1 MVIGMKDIINEFLD
15 YITYEKKYS
24 NNTEVNYEIDLYRFE
39 EFLRINH
46 KNYLKIKYED
56 VSNFIISLQKS
67 GYKSTSINRIISTL
81 RSFYH
86 YLEKEKIIT
95 SNPFNLVSNLKTDKR
110 LPNYFKYNEYLE
122 MINTLTD
129 SPLDIRNRLILE
141 LLLATGMR
149 VSELSSVKISDINFS
164 NREIK
169 VKGKGSK
176 ERVVFY
182 GSYASDALDNYLHN
196 SRGILLSERISDYL
210 FINNNG
216 SPLTSRGVRLIIEN
230 IVRKASIHSKVT
242 PHTFRH
248 TFATMLLN
256 EGCNIKSVQ
265 ELLGHASLST
275 TGIYTHLTN
284 EEVRKVYLSAHPRA
298 KK

>member
-1 MVIGMKDIINEFLD
+1 MKDTINEFLD

-24 NNTEVNYEIDLYRFE
+24 DNTELNYEIDLYRFDE
-39 EFLRINH
+39 YLKMNH

-56 VSNFIISLQKS
+56 VSNFIITLQKS
-67 GYKSTSINRIISTL
+67 GYKSTSINRTISTL
-81 RSFYH
+81 RSFYT
-86 YLEKEKIIT
+86 YLEKEKIIS
-95 SNPFNLVSNLKTDKR
+95 SNPFNLISNLKTAKR

-122 MINTLTD
+122 MINTLSD

-149 VSELSSVKISDINFS
+149 VSELSNIKMNTIDFN
-164 NREIK
+164 NNEIK
-169 VKGKGSK
+169 VHGKGNK
-176 ERVVFY
+176 ERIVFY
-182 GSYASDALDNYLHN
+182 GSYAKDALDNYLYN
-196 SRGILLSERISDYL
+196 SRNILLNGKESVFL
-210 FINNNG
+210 LVNNNG
-216 SPLTSRGVRLIIEN
+216 TPLTSRGIRLIIEN
-230 IVRKASIHSKVT
+230 IVKKASIHSKIT

-265 ELLGHASLST
+265 ELLGHASLGT

-284 EEVRKVYLSAHPRA
+284 EEVRKVYLNAHPRA

>member
-1 MVIGMKDIINEFLD
+1 MKDIINEFLD
-15 YITYEKKYS
+15 YIAYEKKYS
-24 NNTEVNYEIDLYRFE
+24 NNTEINYEIDLYRFD
-39 EFLRINH
+39 EFLKINH

-56 VSNFIISLQKS
+56 VSNFIMSLQKS
-67 GYKSTSINRIISTL
+67 GYKSTSINRAISTL
-81 RSFYH
+81 RSFYT

-122 MINTLTD
+122 MINTLSD

-149 VSELSSVKISDINFS
+149 VSELSSVKMDAIDFN
-164 NREIK
+164 NNEIK
-169 VKGKGSK
+169 VHGKGGK
-176 ERVVFY
+176 ERIVYY
-182 GSYASDALDNYLHN
+182 GSYAKDALDNYLHN
-196 SRGILLSERISDYL
+196 SRNILLNGKNCEFL
-210 FINNNG
+210 LVNNNG
-216 SPLTSRGVRLIIEN
+216 NPLTSRGIRLIIEN
-230 IVRKASIHSKVT
+230 IVKKASISSKVT

-265 ELLGHASLST
+265 ELLGHASLGT

-284 EEVRKVYLSAHPRA
+284 EEVRKVYLNAHPRA

>member
-1 MVIGMKDIINEFLD
+1 MKDTINEFLD

-24 NNTEVNYEIDLYRFE
+24 DNTELNYEIDLYRFDE
-39 EFLRINH
+39 YLKMNH

-56 VSNFIISLQKS
+56 VSNFIITLQKS
-67 GYKSTSINRIISTL
+67 GYKSTSINRTISTL
-81 RSFYH
+81 RSFYT
-86 YLEKEKIIT
+86 YLEKEKIIS
-95 SNPFNLVSNLKTDKR
+95 SNPFNLISNLKTDKR

-122 MINTLTD
+122 MINTLSD

-149 VSELSSVKISDINFS
+149 VSELSNIKMDTIDFN
-164 NREIK
+164 NNEIK
-169 VKGKGSK
+169 VHGKGNK
-176 ERVVFY
+176 ERIVFY
-182 GSYASDALDNYLHN
+182 GSYAKDALDNYLYN
-196 SRGILLSERISDYL
+196 SRNILLNGKESVFL
-210 FINNNG
+210 LVNNNG
-216 SPLTSRGVRLIIEN
+216 TPLTSRGIRLIIEN
-230 IVRKASIHSKVT
+230 IVKKASIHSKIT

-265 ELLGHASLST
+265 ELLGHASLNT

-284 EEVRKVYLSAHPRA
+284 EEVRKVYLNAHPRA

>member
-1 MVIGMKDIINEFLD
+1 MKDTINEFLD
-15 YITYEKKYS
+15 YISYEKKYS
-24 NNTEVNYEIDLYRFE
+24 DNTELNYEIDLYRFDE
-39 EFLRINH
+39 YLKMNH

-56 VSNFIISLQKS
+56 VSNFIITLQKS
-67 GYKSTSINRIISTL
+67 GYKSTSINRTISTL
-81 RSFYH
+81 RSFYT
-86 YLEKEKIIT
+86 YLEKEKIIS
-95 SNPFNLVSNLKTDKR
+95 SNPFNLISNLKTDKR

-122 MINTLTD
+122 MINTLSD

-149 VSELSSVKISDINFS
+149 VSELSNIKMDTIDFN
-164 NREIK
+164 NNEIK
-169 VKGKGSK
+169 VHGKGNK
-176 ERVVFY
+176 ERIVFY
-182 GSYASDALDNYLHN
+182 GSCAKDALDNYLYN
-196 SRGILLSERISDYL
+196 SRNILLNGKESVFL
-210 FINNNG
+210 LVNNNG
-216 SPLTSRGVRLIIEN
+216 TPLTSRGIRLIIEN
-230 IVRKASIHSKVT
+230 IVKKASIHSKIT

-265 ELLGHASLST
+265 ELLGHASLNT

-284 EEVRKVYLSAHPRA
+284 EEVRKVYLNAHPRA

>member
-1 MVIGMKDIINEFLD
+1 MKDIINEFLD
-15 YITYEKKYS
+15 YIAYEKKYS
-24 NNTEVNYEIDLYRFE
+24 NNTEINYEIDLYRFA
-39 EFLRINH
+39 EFLKINH

-56 VSNFIISLQKS
+56 VSNFIMSLQKS
-67 GYKSTSINRIISTL
+67 GYKSTSINRVISTL
-81 RSFYH
+81 RSFYT

-122 MINTLTD
+122 MINTLSD

-149 VSELSSVKISDINFS
+149 VSELSSVKMDAIDFN
-164 NREIK
+164 NNEIK
-169 VKGKGSK
+169 VHGKGGK
-176 ERVVFY
+176 ERIVYY
-182 GSYASDALDNYLHN
+182 GSYAKDALDNYLHN
-196 SRGILLSERISDYL
+196 SRNILLNGKNCEFL
-210 FINNNG
+210 LVNNNG
-216 SPLTSRGVRLIIEN
+216 NPLTSRGIRLIIEN
-230 IVRKASIHSKVT
+230 IVKKASISSKVT

-265 ELLGHASLST
+265 ELLGHASLGT

-284 EEVRKVYLSAHPRA
+284 EEVRKVYLNAHPRA

>member
-1 MVIGMKDIINEFLD
+1 MKDTINEFLD
-15 YITYEKKYS
+15 YISYEKKYS
-24 NNTEVNYEIDLYRFE
+24 DKTELNYEIDLYRFDE
-39 EFLRINH
+39 YLKMNH

-56 VSNFIISLQKS
+56 VSNFIITLQKS
-67 GYKSTSINRIISTL
+67 GYKSTSINRTISTL
-81 RSFYH
+81 RSFYT
-86 YLEKEKIIT
+86 YLEKEKIIS
-95 SNPFNLVSNLKTDKR
+95 SNPFNLISNLKTDKR

-122 MINTLTD
+122 MINTLSD

-149 VSELSSVKISDINFS
+149 VSELSNIKMDTIDFN
-164 NREIK
+164 NNEIK
-169 VKGKGSK
+169 VHGKGNK
-176 ERVVFY
+176 ERIVFY
-182 GSYASDALDNYLHN
+182 GSYAKDALDNYLYN
-196 SRGILLSERISDYL
+196 SRNILLNGKESVFL
-210 FINNNG
+210 LVNNNG
-216 SPLTSRGVRLIIEN
+216 TPLTSRGIRLIIEN
-230 IVRKASIHSKVT
+230 IVKKASIHSKIT

-265 ELLGHASLST
+265 ELLGHASLNT

-284 EEVRKVYLSAHPRA
+284 EEVRKVYLNAHPRA

>member
-1 MVIGMKDIINEFLD
+1 MKDTINEFLD
-15 YITYEKKYS
+15 YISYEKKYS
-24 NNTEVNYEIDLYRFE
+24 DNTELNYEIDLYRFDE
-39 EFLRINH
+39 YLKMNH

-56 VSNFIISLQKS
+56 VSNFIITLQKS
-67 GYKSTSINRIISTL
+67 GYKSTSINRTISTL
-81 RSFYH
+81 RSFYT
-86 YLEKEKIIT
+86 YLEKEKIIS
-95 SNPFNLVSNLKTDKR
+95 SNPFNLISNLKTDKR

-122 MINTLTD
+122 MINTLSD

-149 VSELSSVKISDINFS
+149 VSELSNIKMDTIDFN
-164 NREIK
+164 NNEIK
-169 VKGKGSK
+169 VHGKGNK
-176 ERVVFY
+176 ERIVFY
-182 GSYASDALDNYLHN
+182 GSYAKDALDNYLYN
-196 SRGILLSERISDYL
+196 SRNILLNGKESVFL
-210 FINNNG
+210 LVNNNG
-216 SPLTSRGVRLIIEN
+216 TPLTSRGIRLIIEN
-230 IVRKASIHSKVT
+230 IVKKASIHSKIT

-265 ELLGHASLST
+265 ELLGHASLNT

-284 EEVRKVYLSAHPRA
+284 EEVRKVYLNAHPRA

>member
-1 MVIGMKDIINEFLD
+1 MKDIINEFLD
-15 YITYEKKYS
+15 YIAYEKKYS
-24 NNTEVNYEIDLYRFE
+24 NNTEINYEIDLYRFD
-39 EFLRINH
+39 EFLKINH

-56 VSNFIISLQKS
+56 VSNFIMSLQKS
-67 GYKSTSINRIISTL
+67 GYKSTSINRAISTL
-81 RSFYH
+81 RSFYT

-122 MINTLTD
+122 MVNTLSD

-149 VSELSSVKISDINFS
+149 VSELSSVKMDAIDFN
-164 NREIK
+164 NNEIK
-169 VKGKGSK
+169 VHGKGGK
-176 ERVVFY
+176 ERIVYY
-182 GSYASDALDNYLHN
+182 GSYAKDALDNYLHN
-196 SRGILLSERISDYL
+196 SRNILLNGKNCEFL
-210 FINNNG
+210 LVNNNG
-216 SPLTSRGVRLIIEN
+216 NPLTSRGIRLIIEN
-230 IVRKASIHSKVT
+230 IVKKASISSKVT

-265 ELLGHASLST
+265 ELLGHASLGT

-284 EEVRKVYLSAHPRA
+284 EEVRKVYLNAHPRA

>member
-1 MVIGMKDIINEFLD
+1 MKDTINEFLD
-15 YITYEKKYS
+15 YISYEKKYS
-24 NNTEVNYEIDLYRFE
+24 DKTELNYEIDLYRFDE
-39 EFLRINH
+39 YLKMNH

-56 VSNFIISLQKS
+56 VSNFIITLQKS
-67 GYKSTSINRIISTL
+67 GYKSTSINRTISTL
-81 RSFYH
+81 RSFYT
-86 YLEKEKIIT
+86 YLEKEKIII

-122 MINTLTD
+122 MINTLSD

-149 VSELSSVKISDINFS
+149 VSELSSVKMDAIDFN
-164 NREIK
+164 NNEIK
-169 VKGKGSK
+169 VHGKGNK
-176 ERVVFY
+176 ERIVYY
-182 GSYASDALDNYLHN
+182 GSYAKDALDNYLYN
-196 SRGILLSERISDYL
+196 SRNILLNGKESVFL
-210 FINNNG
+210 LVNNNG
-216 SPLTSRGVRLIIEN
+216 TPLTSRGIRLIIEN
-230 IVRKASIHSKVT
+230 IVKKASIHSKIT

-265 ELLGHASLST
+265 ELLGHASLNT

-284 EEVRKVYLSAHPRA
+284 EEVRKVYLNAHPRA

>member
-1 MVIGMKDIINEFLD
+1 MKDTINEFLD

-24 NNTEVNYEIDLYRFE
+24 DNTELNYEIDLYRFDE
-39 EFLRINH
+39 YLKMNH

-56 VSNFIISLQKS
+56 VSNFIITLQKS
-67 GYKSTSINRIISTL
+67 GYKSTSINRAISTL
-81 RSFYH
+81 RSFYT
-86 YLEKEKIIT
+86 YLEKEKIIS
-95 SNPFNLVSNLKTDKR
+95 SNPFNLISNLKTDKR

-122 MINTLTD
+122 MINTLSD

-149 VSELSSVKISDINFS
+149 VSELSNIKMDTINF
-164 NREIK
+164 NNNEIK
-169 VKGKGSK
+169 VHGKGNK
-176 ERVVFY
+176 ERIVFY
-182 GSYASDALDNYLHN
+182 GSYAKDALDNYLYN
-196 SRGILLSERISDYL
+196 SRNILLNGKESVFL
-210 FINNNG
+210 LVNNNG
-216 SPLTSRGVRLIIEN
+216 TPLTSRGIRLIIEN
-230 IVRKASIHSKVT
+230 IVKKASIHSKIT

-265 ELLGHASLST
+265 ELLGHASLGT

-284 EEVRKVYLSAHPRA
+284 EEVRKVYLNAHPRA

>member
-1 MVIGMKDIINEFLD
+1 MKDTINEFLD
-15 YITYEKKYS
+15 YISYEKKYS
-24 NNTEVNYEIDLYRFE
+24 DNTELNYEIDLYRFDE
-39 EFLRINH
+39 YLKMNH

-56 VSNFIISLQKS
+56 VSNFIITLQKS
-67 GYKSTSINRIISTL
+67 GYKSTSINRTISTL
-81 RSFYH
+81 RSFYT
-86 YLEKEKIIT
+86 YLEKEKIIS
-95 SNPFNLVSNLKTDKR
+95 SNPFNLISNLKTDKR

-122 MINTLTD
+122 MINTLSD

-149 VSELSSVKISDINFS
+149 VSELSNIKMDTIDFN
-164 NREIK
+164 NNEIK
-169 VKGKGSK
+169 VHGKGNK
-176 ERVVFY
+176 ERIVFY
-182 GSYASDALDNYLHN
+182 GSYAKDALDNYLYN
-196 SRGILLSERISDYL
+196 SRNILLNGTESVFL
-210 FINNNG
+210 LVNNNG
-216 SPLTSRGVRLIIEN
+216 TPLTSRGIRLIIEN
-230 IVRKASIHSKVT
+230 IVKKASIHSKIT

-265 ELLGHASLST
+265 ELLGHASLNT

-284 EEVRKVYLSAHPRA
+284 EEVRKVYLNAHPRA

>member
-1 MVIGMKDIINEFLD
+1 MKDIINEFLD
-15 YITYEKKYS
+15 YIAYEKKYS
-24 NNTEVNYEIDLYRFE
+24 NNTEINYEIDLYRFA
-39 EFLRINH
+39 EFLKIKH

-56 VSNFIISLQKS
+56 VSNFIMSLQKS
-67 GYKSTSINRIISTL
+67 GYKSTSINRVISTL
-81 RSFYH
+81 RSFYK

-122 MINTLTD
+122 MINTLSD

-149 VSELSSVKISDINFS
+149 VSELSSVKMDAIDFN
-164 NREIK
+164 NNEIK
-169 VKGKGSK
+169 VHGKGGK
-176 ERVVFY
+176 ERIVYY
-182 GSYASDALDNYLHN
+182 GSYAKDALDNYLHN
-196 SRGILLSERISDYL
+196 SRNILLNGKNCEFL
-210 FINNNG
+210 LVNNNG
-216 SPLTSRGVRLIIEN
+216 NPLTSRGIRLIIEN
-230 IVRKASIHSKVT
+230 IVKKASISSKVT

-265 ELLGHASLST
+265 ELLGHASLGT

-284 EEVRKVYLSAHPRA
+284 EEVRKVYLNAHPRA

>member
-1 MVIGMKDIINEFLD
+1 MKDIINEFLD
-15 YITYEKKYS
+15 YIAYEKKYS
-24 NNTEVNYEIDLYRFE
+24 NNTEINYEIDLYRFA
-39 EFLRINH
+39 EFLKINQ

-56 VSNFIISLQKS
+56 VSNFIMSLQKS
-67 GYKSTSINRIISTL
+67 GYKSTSINRAISTL
-81 RSFYH
+81 RSFYT

-122 MINTLTD
+122 MINTLSD

-149 VSELSSVKISDINFS
+149 VSELSSVKMDAIDFN
-164 NREIK
+164 NNEIK
-169 VKGKGSK
+169 VHGKGGK
-176 ERVVFY
+176 ERIVYY
-182 GSYASDALDNYLHN
+182 GSYAKDALDNYLHN
-196 SRGILLSERISDYL
+196 SRNILLNGKNCEFL
-210 FINNNG
+210 LVNNNG
-216 SPLTSRGVRLIIEN
+216 NPLTSRGIRLIIEN
-230 IVRKASIHSKVT
+230 IVKKASISSKVT

-265 ELLGHASLST
+265 ELLGHASLGT

-284 EEVRKVYLSAHPRA
+284 EEVRKVYLNAHPRA

>member
-1 MVIGMKDIINEFLD
+1 MKDIINEFLD
-15 YITYEKKYS
+15 YIAYEKKYS
-24 NNTEVNYEIDLYRFE
+24 NNTEINYEIDLYRFA
-39 EFLRINH
+39 EFLKINQ

-56 VSNFIISLQKS
+56 VSNFIMSLQKS
-67 GYKSTSINRIISTL
+67 GYKSTSINRAISTL
-81 RSFYH
+81 RSFYT

-122 MINTLTD
+122 MINTLSD
-129 SPLDIRNRLILE
+129 SPLDVRNRSILE

-149 VSELSSVKISDINFS
+149 VSELSSVKMDAIDFN
-164 NREIK
+164 NNEIK
-169 VKGKGSK
+169 VHGKGGK
-176 ERVVFY
+176 ERIVYY
-182 GSYASDALDNYLHN
+182 GSYAKDALDNYLHN
-196 SRGILLSERISDYL
+196 SRNILLNGKNCEFL
-210 FINNNG
+210 LVNNNG
-216 SPLTSRGVRLIIEN
+216 NPLTSRGIRLIIEN
-230 IVRKASIHSKVT
+230 IVKKASISSKVT

-265 ELLGHASLST
+265 ELLGHASLGT

-284 EEVRKVYLSAHPRA
+284 EEVRKVYLNAHPRA

>member
-1 MVIGMKDIINEFLD
+1 MKDTINEFLD
-15 YITYEKKYS
+15 YISYEKKYS
-24 NNTEVNYEIDLYRFE
+24 DNTELNYEIDLYRFDE
-39 EFLRINH
+39 YLKMNH

-56 VSNFIISLQKS
+56 VSNFIITLQKS
-67 GYKSTSINRIISTL
+67 GYKRTSINRTISTL
-81 RSFYH
+81 RSFYT
-86 YLEKEKIIT
+86 YLEKEKIIS
-95 SNPFNLVSNLKTDKR
+95 SNPFNLISNLKTDKR

-122 MINTLTD
+122 MINTLSD

-149 VSELSSVKISDINFS
+149 VSELSNIKMDTIDFN
-164 NREIK
+164 NNEIK
-169 VKGKGSK
+169 VHGKGNK
-176 ERVVFY
+176 ERIVFY
-182 GSYASDALDNYLHN
+182 GSYAKDALDNYLYN
-196 SRGILLSERISDYL
+196 SRNILLNGKESVFL
-210 FINNNG
+210 LVNNNG
-216 SPLTSRGVRLIIEN
+216 TPLTSRGIRLIIEN
-230 IVRKASIHSKVT
+230 IVKKASIHSKIT

-265 ELLGHASLST
+265 ELLGHASLGT

-284 EEVRKVYLSAHPRA
+284 EEVRKVYLNAHPRA

>member
-1 MVIGMKDIINEFLD
+1 MKDTINEFLD
-15 YITYEKKYS
+15 YISYEKKYS
-24 NNTEVNYEIDLYRFE
+24 DNTELNYEIDLYRFDE
-39 EFLRINH
+39 YLKMNH

-56 VSNFIISLQKS
+56 VSSFIITLQKS
-67 GYKSTSINRIISTL
+67 GYKSTSINRTISTL
-81 RSFYH
+81 RSFYT
-86 YLEKEKIIT
+86 YLEKEKIIS
-95 SNPFNLVSNLKTDKR
+95 SNPFNLISNLKTDKR

-122 MINTLTD
+122 MINTLSD

-149 VSELSSVKISDINFS
+149 VSELSNIKMDTIDFN
-164 NREIK
+164 NNEIK
-169 VKGKGSK
+169 VHGKGNK
-176 ERVVFY
+176 ERIVFY
-182 GSYASDALDNYLHN
+182 GSYAKDALDNYLYN
-196 SRGILLSERISDYL
+196 SRNILLNGKESVFL
-210 FINNNG
+210 LVNNNG
-216 SPLTSRGVRLIIEN
+216 TPLTSRGIRLIIEN
-230 IVRKASIHSKVT
+230 IVKKASIHSKIT

-265 ELLGHASLST
+265 ELLGHASLNT

-284 EEVRKVYLSAHPRA
+284 EEVRKVYLNAHPRA

>member
-1 MVIGMKDIINEFLD
+1 MKDIINEFLD
-15 YITYEKKYS
+15 YIAYEKKYS
-24 NNTEVNYEIDLYRFE
+24 NNTEINYEIDLYRFA
-39 EFLRINH
+39 EFLKIKH

-56 VSNFIISLQKS
+56 VSNFIMSLQKS
-67 GYKSTSINRIISTL
+67 GYKSTSINRVISTL
-81 RSFYH
+81 RSFYT

-122 MINTLTD
+122 MINTLSD

-149 VSELSSVKISDINFS
+149 VSELSSVKMDAIDFN
-164 NREIK
+164 NNEIK
-169 VKGKGSK
+169 VHGKGGK
-176 ERVVFY
+176 ERIVYY
-182 GSYASDALDNYLHN
+182 GSYAKDALDNYLHN
-196 SRGILLSERISDYL
+196 SRNILLNGKNCEFL
-210 FINNNG
+210 LVNNNG
-216 SPLTSRGVRLIIEN
+216 NPLTSRGIRLIIEN
-230 IVRKASIHSKVT
+230 IVKKASISSKVT

-265 ELLGHASLST
+265 ELLGHASLGT

-284 EEVRKVYLSAHPRA
+284 EEVRKVYLNAHPRA

>member
-1 MVIGMKDIINEFLD
+1 MKDIINEFLD

-24 NNTEVNYEIDLYRFE
+24 NNTEINYEIDLYRFDE
-39 EFLRINH
+39 YLKINH
-46 KNYLKIKYED
+46 KNYLKVKYED
-56 VSNFIISLQKS
+56 VSNFIISLQKA
-67 GYKSTSINRIISTL
+67 GYKSTSINRTISTL
-81 RSFYH
+81 RSFYT

-95 SNPFNLVSNLKTDKR
+95 SNPFNLISNLKTDKR

-122 MINTLTD
+122 MINTLSD
-129 SPLDIRNRLILE
+129 NPLDIRNRLILE

-149 VSELSSVKISDINFS
+149 VSELSNIKMDTIDLN
-164 NREIK
+164 NNEIK
-169 VKGKGSK
+169 VLGKGNK
-176 ERVVFY
+176 ERIVFY
-182 GSYASDALDNYLHN
+182 GSYAKDALDNYLHS
-196 SRGILLSERISDYL
+196 SRNILLNGKESAFL
-210 FINNNG
+210 LVNNNG
-216 SPLTSRGVRLIIEN
+216 TPLTSRGIRLIIEN
-230 IVRKASIHSKVT
+230 IVKKASIHSKVT

-265 ELLGHASLST
+265 ELLGHASLGT

-284 EEVRKVYLSAHPRA
+284 EEVRKVYLNAHPRA

>member
-1 MVIGMKDIINEFLD
+1 MKDIINEFLD
-15 YITYEKKYS
+15 YIAYEKKYS
-24 NNTEVNYEIDLYRFE
+24 NNTEINYEIDLYRFA
-39 EFLRINH
+39 EFLKINH

-56 VSNFIISLQKS
+56 VSNFIMSLQKS
-67 GYKSTSINRIISTL
+67 GYKSTSINRAISTL
-81 RSFYH
+81 RSFYT

-122 MINTLTD
+122 MINTLSD

-149 VSELSSVKISDINFS
+149 VSELSRVKMDAIDFN
-164 NREIK
+164 NNEIK
-169 VKGKGSK
+169 VHGKGGK
-176 ERVVFY
+176 ERIVYY
-182 GSYASDALDNYLHN
+182 GSYAKDALDNYLHN
-196 SRGILLSERISDYL
+196 SRNILLNGKNCEFL
-210 FINNNG
+210 LVNNNG
-216 SPLTSRGVRLIIEN
+216 NPLTSRGIRLIIEN
-230 IVRKASIHSKVT
+230 IVKKASISSKVT

-248 TFATMLLN
+248 TFATLLLN

-265 ELLGHASLST
+265 ELLGHASLGT

-284 EEVRKVYLSAHPRA
+284 EEVRKVYLNAHPRA

>member
-1 MVIGMKDIINEFLD
+1 MKDTINEFLD
-15 YITYEKKYS
+15 YISYEKKYS
-24 NNTEVNYEIDLYRFE
+24 DNTELNYEIDLYRFDE
-39 EFLRINH
+39 YLKMNH

-56 VSNFIISLQKS
+56 VSNFIITLQKS
-67 GYKSTSINRIISTL
+67 GYKSTSINRTISTL
-81 RSFYH
+81 RSFYT
-86 YLEKEKIIT
+86 YLEKEKIIS
-95 SNPFNLVSNLKTDKR
+95 SNPFNLISNLKTDKR

-122 MINTLTD
+122 MINTLSD

-149 VSELSSVKISDINFS
+149 VSELSNIKIDTIDFN
-164 NREIK
+164 NNEIK
-169 VKGKGSK
+169 VHGKGNK
-176 ERVVFY
+176 ERIVFY
-182 GSYASDALDNYLHN
+182 GSYAKDALDNYLYN
-196 SRGILLSERISDYL
+196 SRNILLNGKESVFL
-210 FINNNG
+210 LVNNNG
-216 SPLTSRGVRLIIEN
+216 TPLTSRGIRLIIEN
-230 IVRKASIHSKVT
+230 IVKKASIHSKIT

-265 ELLGHASLST
+265 ELLGHASLNT

-284 EEVRKVYLSAHPRA
+284 EEVRKVYLNAHPRA

>member
-1 MVIGMKDIINEFLD
+1 MKDTINEFLD
-15 YITYEKKYS
+15 YISYEKKYS
-24 NNTEVNYEIDLYRFE
+24 DNTELNYEIDLYRFDE
-39 EFLRINH
+39 YLKMNH

-56 VSNFIISLQKS
+56 VSNFIITLQKS
-67 GYKSTSINRIISTL
+67 GYKSTSINRTISTL
-81 RSFYH
+81 RSFYT
-86 YLEKEKIIT
+86 YLEKEKIIS
-95 SNPFNLVSNLKTDKR
+95 SNPFNLISNLKTDKR

-122 MINTLTD
+122 MINTLSD

-149 VSELSSVKISDINFS
+149 VSELSNIKMDTIDFN
-164 NREIK
+164 NNEIK
-169 VKGKGSK
+169 VHGKGNK
-176 ERVVFY
+176 ERIVFY
-182 GSYASDALDNYLHN
+182 GSYAKDALDNYLYN
-196 SRGILLSERISDYL
+196 SRNILLNGKESVFL
-210 FINNNG
+210 LVNNNG
-216 SPLTSRGVRLIIEN
+216 TPLTSRGIRLIIEN
-230 IVRKASIHSKVT
+230 IVKKASIHSKIT

-265 ELLGHASLST
+265 ELLGHASLGT

-284 EEVRKVYLSAHPRA
+284 EEVRKVYLNAHPRA

>member
-1 MVIGMKDIINEFLD
+1 MKDTINEFLD
-15 YITYEKKYS
+15 YISYEKKYS
-24 NNTEVNYEIDLYRFE
+24 DKTELNYEIDLYRFDE
-39 EFLRINH
+39 YLKMNH

-56 VSNFIISLQKS
+56 VSNFIITLQKT
-67 GYKSTSINRIISTL
+67 GYKSTSINRTISTL
-81 RSFYH
+81 RSFYT
-86 YLEKEKIIT
+86 YLEKEKIIS
-95 SNPFNLVSNLKTDKR
+95 SNPFNLISNLKTDKR

-122 MINTLTD
+122 MINTLSD

-149 VSELSSVKISDINFS
+149 VSELSSVKMDAIDFN
-164 NREIK
+164 NNEIK
-169 VKGKGSK
+169 VHGKGNK
-176 ERVVFY
+176 ERIVYY
-182 GSYASDALDNYLHN
+182 GSYAKDALDNYLYN
-196 SRGILLSERISDYL
+196 SRNILLNGKESVFL
-210 FINNNG
+210 LVNNNG
-216 SPLTSRGVRLIIEN
+216 TPLTSRGIRLIIEN
-230 IVRKASIHSKVT
+230 IVKKASIHSKIT

-265 ELLGHASLST
+265 ELLGHASLNT

-284 EEVRKVYLSAHPRA
+284 EEVRKVYLNAHPRA

>member
-1 MVIGMKDIINEFLD
+1 MKDIINEFLD
-15 YITYEKKYS
+15 YIAYEKKYS
-24 NNTEVNYEIDLYRFE
+24 NNTEINYEIDLYRFA
-39 EFLRINH
+39 EFLKINH

-56 VSNFIISLQKS
+56 VSNFIMSLQKS
-67 GYKSTSINRIISTL
+67 GYKSTSINRAISTL
-81 RSFYH
+81 RSFYT

-122 MINTLTD
+122 MVNTLSD

-149 VSELSSVKISDINFS
+149 VSELSSVKMDAIDFN
-164 NREIK
+164 NNEIK
-169 VKGKGSK
+169 VHGKGGK
-176 ERVVFY
+176 ERIVYY
-182 GSYASDALDNYLHN
+182 GSYAKDALDNYLHN
-196 SRGILLSERISDYL
+196 SRNILLNGKNSEFL
-210 FINNNG
+210 LVNNNG
-216 SPLTSRGVRLIIEN
+216 NSLTSRGIRLIIEN
-230 IVRKASIHSKVT
+230 IVKKASISSKVT

-265 ELLGHASLST
+265 ELLGHASLGT

-284 EEVRKVYLSAHPRA
+284 EEIRKVYLNAHPRA